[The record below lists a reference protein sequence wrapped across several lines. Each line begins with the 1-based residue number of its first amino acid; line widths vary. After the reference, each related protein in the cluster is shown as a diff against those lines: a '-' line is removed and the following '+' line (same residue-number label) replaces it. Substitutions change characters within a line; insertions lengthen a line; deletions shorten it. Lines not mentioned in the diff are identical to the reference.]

1 MRTFLRIL
9 YEEVNLFERLS
20 WYNQLMVSIVYVGSN
35 FPIVTHCMIFWAGSI
50 AVILRSLEIS
60 PLNDLIPM
68 LYLIKTKIDF
78 TDVLLEAH
86 GGYDERSAA

>member
-50 AVILRSLEIS
+50 AVIFSESAFLENHE
-60 PLNDLIPM
+60 PTLQR
-68 LYLIKTKIDF
+68 
-78 TDVLLEAH
+78 AH
-86 GGYDERSAA
+86 RLGF